1 METYVGCCLVV
12 NLACRVRI
20 MKQENDRER
29 GYALGPTGQTVA
41 ENLRRL
47 RGSVPLRS
55 LENRLEKIGR
65 RITASALQKIEAGKR
80 RVDADELVALAFVLR
95 TTPNNLLLP
104 DTAEQGRMVEV
115 TGIGEV
121 DAADLWEWA
130 HGHKPLYVLDGEDPD
145 EADERF
151 SRATRPEA
159 TDADLED
166 FILAVRRA
174 AVGGALLNVTDEL
187 GASLTSYPKRFD
199 AGNLF
204 SSDAFKRAVREA
216 LRDE

>member
-1 METYVGCCLVV
+1 
-12 NLACRVRI
+12 
-20 MKQENDRER
+20 MKQEINRER
-29 GYALGPTGQTVA
+29 GYDLGPTGQAVA
-41 ENLRRL
+41 ANLRRL

-80 RVDADELVALAFVLR
+80 RVDADELTALAFVLR

-104 DTAEQGRMVEV
+104 DTAERGRTVEV

-121 DAADLWEWA
+121 DAAKLWDWA
-130 HGHKPLYVLDGEDPD
+130 HGHKPLYVLDGENPD
-145 EADERF
+145 EADDRF
-151 SRATRPEA
+151 SRVTRPEA
-159 TDADLED
+159 TDRDLED

-174 AVGGALLNVTDEL
+174 AEGGASLNVTDNT
-187 GASLTSYPKRFD
+187 GASVASYPKGFD
-199 AGNLF
+199 AGDLF
-204 SSDAFKRAVREA
+204 GSDAFKRAVREA